1 MYTVNFTYSTVTP
14 ESAEHGD
21 CSDGGF
27 LHEGNEYSMNEPETC
42 ADILA
47 NPGDYETTYKADE
60 IEDIID
66 AAAQLGVDIDAEG
79 VRAGGSFYGE
89 GEGDIDYRTGETT
102 TYVVHI
108 K

>member
-1 MYTVNFTYSTVTP
+1 MYTVSFTYSKVTP
-14 ESAEHGD
+14 ESAEYGD

-27 LHEGNEYSMNEPETC
+27 LHEGREYSMNDPKIC
-42 ADILA
+42 ADFLA

-66 AAAQLGVDIDAEG
+66 DASRLGIDIDAAG
-79 VRAGGSFYGE
+79 VAMGGNFYGE
-89 GEGDIDYRTGETT
+89 GAGDIDYRTGETT
-102 TYVVHI
+102 TYMVHI

>member
-1 MYTVNFTYSTVTP
+1 MYTVNFTYSKVTP
-14 ESAEHGD
+14 ESAEDGD

-27 LHEGNEYSMNEPETC
+27 LHEGSEYSMNEPEIC

-47 NPGDYETTYKADE
+47 NPGHYETTYKADE

-66 AAAQLGVDIDAEG
+66 EAARLGVDIDEAG
-79 VRAGGSFYGE
+79 VAMGGNFYGE
-89 GEGDIDYRTGETT
+89 GSGDIDYRTGETT
-102 TYVVHI
+102 TYMVHI